1 MKKYIVKQSTNH
13 NGKGEKTATFTVQ
26 GDSEAQC
33 DLIISALD
41 GKVEV
46 YEMSATLGNPTGAT
60 ATVSLNAVDSIRFTS
75 PVAKTVYVSA
85 YNRPIIFKASVDMN
99 SLKQS
104 LESTMEPFGDLH
116 PSLKPADANFDSA
129 NWSKI

>member
-60 ATVSLNAVDSIRFTS
+60 ATVSLKVVDSIRFIS

-85 YNRPIIFKASVDMN
+85 YNRPIVFKGTADLVTLPET
-99 SLKQS
+99 LKS
-104 LESTMEPFGDLH
+104 SYEPFGDLH
-116 PSLKPADANFDSA
+116 PALKPADVSFDSGDIR
-129 NWSKI
+129 KL